1 MTPVIMV
8 MPSKSRRSRSA
19 VELAGQARGE
29 RPFSLVNDVGGA
41 GLIVLVVPNVHLD
54 RLRVVVAV
62 LLEVVADVA

>member
-8 MPSKSRRSRSA
+8 MPSVEDSA

-29 RPFSLVNDVGGA
+29 RPFSLVNGVGGA

-62 LLEVVADVA
+62 LLEVPSSSR